1 VRKAGRWLAGLG
13 LAAALAAG
21 PGPAAGAGPAP
32 AGGAAKT
39 GGCIDST
46 AGPPP
51 GEAPD
56 TCGAPG
62 MSGDVLGPLGG
73 LGTGNDALGGSAVD
87 GTGTAAPA
95 APAPGGPAGP
105 APAGGAAAGGTQP
118 RGEAPGIPAGGRRP
132 GTPGASGAQ
141 AALVAAH
148 EPAELSLLTYNVHG
162 LPAWIA
168 HDDPEHRLPRL
179 VRKAA
184 RFDVVLLQEDFA
196 YHDLVVAD
204 ERQPFLFRGNG
215 PSHDWPFLQGSGL
228 SILSRPAP
236 LGAPVRA
243 AYGVCNGWLEAAND
257 CFASKGYL
265 MVRLALPNGA
275 SLDVWDTH
283 LDAGPGDGDETTR
296 ATQLERLARAV
307 EARSAGRA
315 VVVGGDFNLS
325 WNAPRERA
333 LLEGFA
339 QRVGLA
345 IAAQTPPDTWR
356 SRLDYVLFRN
366 GGGVALDVVQRG
378 MACDFVDRDGDP
390 LSDHPAIFAKFLVR

>member
-1 VRKAGRWLAGLG
+1 VRHTVRRRSGLGLAGLG
-13 LAAALAAG
+13 LAAVL
-21 PGPAAGAGPAP
+21 AAGAGQAAGAGAAP
-32 AGGAAKT
+32 AGGTATT
-39 GGCIDST
+39 GGCTDST

-62 MSGDVLGPLGG
+62 MGGDVLGPLGG
-73 LGTGNDALGGSAVD
+73 LGTGSNAVGATPLD
-87 GTGTAAPA
+87 GNGVAAPT
-95 APAPGGPAGP
+95 APVAGGPAAAPGP
-105 APAGGAAAGGTQP
+105 AAGGKAA
-118 RGEAPGIPAGGRRP
+118 GDGAPAIPAGGGR
-132 GTPGASGAQ
+132 PGASAPKPI
-141 AALVAAH
+141 LVATRG
-148 EPAELSLLTYNVHG
+148 PAEVSLLTYNVHG

-168 HDDPEHRLPRL
+168 RDDPEDRLPR
-179 VRKAA
+179 VVQKAA

-215 PSHDWPFLQGSGL
+215 PSRDWPFLQGSGL
-228 SILSRPAP
+228 SILSRLAP
-236 LGAPVRA
+236 LGTPVRA
-243 AYGVCNGWLEAAND
+243 PYGVCNGWLDAAND
-257 CFASKGYL
+257 CLASKGYL
-265 MVRLALPNGA
+265 MVRLALANGA

-283 LDAGPGDGDETTR
+283 LDAGPGDQDEAART
-296 ATQLERLARAV
+296 TQLDRLARAV

-339 QRVGLA
+339 RRVGLA

-356 SRLDYVLFRN
+356 SRLDYLLYRD
-366 GGGVALDVVQRG
+366 GGGVALEVVRRG
-378 MACDFVDRDGDP
+378 LACDFVDRDGDP
-390 LSDHPAIFAKFLVR
+390 LSDHPAIFATFRVR